1 MDMQHLKNTVGS
13 IEMPED
19 MRQRILVKSRNRLR
33 NMEETTMKHTKKQ
46 FRWPAVMA
54 AVLALCVCLP
64 AAGMAMGNAGFFR
77 DVMRGTAVVGTEYE
91 NATGEIAVDADFDNG
106 ELTVTA
112 NLLVPDAFPYRECEE
127 LAVGSYRI
135 VTGDGKT
142 VAKCEKSESASKING
157 RQAVMRIPVEG
168 LSPGDYTLQ
177 IDAFI
182 GSKKAEQPLPL
193 KGYWEAAF
201 TVE

>member
-1 MDMQHLKNTVGS
+1 MDMQHLKNTVTS
-13 IEMPED
+13 IEMPEE

-33 NMEETTMKHTKKQ
+33 NLEEKTMKHTKKQ
-46 FRWPAVMA
+46 VRWSAVMA
-54 AVLALCVCLP
+54 AVLTLCVCLP
-64 AAGMAMGNAGFFR
+64 AAGMAMGNTGFFR

-91 NATGEIAVDADFDNG
+91 NATAEIAVDADFNNG
-106 ELTVTA
+106 DLTVTA
-112 NLLVPDAFPYRECEE
+112 NLLLPDAFPYRECEE

-135 VTGDGKT
+135 MTGDGKI
-142 VAKCEKSESASKING
+142 VAAGEKSESASKLNG
-157 RQAVMRIPVEG
+157 QAVIRIPVEG

-177 IDAFI
+177 VDAFI

>member
-1 MDMQHLKNTVGS
+1 MDMQRLKNTVAS
-13 IEMPED
+13 IEMPEEI
-19 MRQRILVKSRNRLR
+19 RQRILVKSKNRLR
-33 NMEETTMKHTKKQ
+33 NLEEKRMKHTKKQ
-46 FRWPAVMA
+46 VRWPAVMA

-91 NATGEIAVDADFDNG
+91 NATGEIAVDADFDHG
-106 ELTVTA
+106 ELIVTA

-135 VTGDGKT
+135 MIGDGKI
-142 VAKCEKSESASKING
+142 VAEGEKSESASKING
-157 RQAVMRIPVEG
+157 QAVIRIPVEA
-168 LSPGDYTLQ
+168 LNPGEYTLQ

-193 KGYWEAAF
+193 KGLWECKL
-201 TVE
+201 TIE